1 MKIIKTYLSVE
12 LIVFIIY
19 VIINILA
26 NSELRLKYQ
35 LLMIYL
41 LMIYFLLAYL
51 RFILFSLFEENKLNE
66 EEKNGN

>member
-35 LLMIYL
+35 LLMIY
-41 LMIYFLLAYL
+41 FLLAYL